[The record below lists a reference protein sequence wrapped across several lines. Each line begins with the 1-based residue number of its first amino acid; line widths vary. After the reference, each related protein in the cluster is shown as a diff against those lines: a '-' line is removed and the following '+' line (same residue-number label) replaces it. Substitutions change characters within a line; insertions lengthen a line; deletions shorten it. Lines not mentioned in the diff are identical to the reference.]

1 MDIREIFENLTIKQL
16 RELMAL
22 ANCTQ
27 AAQTVPSSPYVGRQ
41 VIVRTYSAGVHY
53 GTLVNQNGKQVELSN
68 TKRIWCWFGAN
79 TLHEIA
85 LHGCNADS
93 KISEAVPLNTL
104 TEAIE
109 IIPCS
114 AEATKILESAKW
126 AK

>member
-1 MDIREIFENLTIKQL
+1 MDIKETFENLTIKQL
-16 RELMAL
+16 RELMAMV
-22 ANCTQ
+22 NC
-27 AAQTVPSSPYVGRQ
+27 AQGTTVAPASPYIGRQ

-53 GTLVNQNGKQVELSN
+53 GTLITHKDRSVELAN
-68 TKRIWCWFGAN
+68 TKRIWRWFGAN

-85 LHGCNADS
+85 LRGLGADS
-93 KISEAVPLNTL
+93 KVSDPVASIML

-114 AEATKILESAKW
+114 VEAAKILEGAKW